1 MRVPVYQPGI
11 QVKLFKTIKRTLLD
25 DGTTP
30 TSSRFQNMG
39 DSIDLVPYL
48 GEGGSVRTT
57 KSVRDAAGGFSIT
70 MTDRPFHDGSNTLA
84 GSNFETMY
92 GLIEPMD
99 FIEIRMRHDPVAAGS
114 KPPIVMRGFVSDVQR
129 NEAMGADGRPMRT
142 VVINGQDYGKLWQQ
156 MRIIYWPGY
165 VLGQDVLS
173 NFKLFTRFGVG
184 FKTVQKGTDFVREVI
199 SKVFNPYLTELMPA
213 SSPNPKEILVD
224 TVADVPGVASVT
236 GPQNQD
242 GTIYELLRQYL
253 DVGVWNE
260 LFLEDR
266 EDGVHVVYRTNPFKA
281 VSGEPIQDGST
292 IPDLIDVPAS
302 DVISLSVSRS
312 DANVANYYWVR
323 APRFDLNSEVF
334 RKQYAL
340 GADKKTLIL
349 DTYDNA
355 KDSLYGVRLMDTE
368 TQMGGE
374 DVTSF
379 NSGQDKDTIA
389 TRDVSM
395 SNWVNDR
402 RRILVEQ
409 NRDNVVLEQ
418 GSMRIRGRPDIRA
431 GSYVNLKRGTFSAE
445 YYVPQVSHEYMP
457 MQGFFSTVSLERG
470 TGFVERA
477 KRDGGASTP
486 YLAEMASGDTK

>member
-11 QVKLFKTIKRTLLD
+11 QVNLFKTVKRTRLD
-25 DGTTP
+25 DGSTP
-30 TSSRFQNMG
+30 TSSRFQG
-39 DSIDLVPYL
+39 LGQVIDLVPHL
-48 GEGGSVRTT
+48 GDGGSVRTT
-57 KSVRDAAGGFSIT
+57 KSVREAAGGFSIT
-70 MTDRPFHDGSNTLA
+70 MIDKPFDDGTEGA
-84 GSNFETMY
+84 NFETLY

-99 FIEIRMRHDPVAAGS
+99 YVEIRMMHDADDSGDDF
-114 KPPIVMRGFVSDVQR
+114 PIVMRGFVSEVQR
-129 NEAMGADGRPMRT
+129 NESMSADGKPMRS
-142 VVINGQDYGKLWQQ
+142 VVISGQDYGKLWQQ

-184 FKTVQKGTDFVREVI
+184 FETTQKGVDFAREVI
-199 SKVFNPYLTELMPA
+199 AKIFNPYLAELMPA
-213 SSPNPKEILVD
+213 NSPNPKEILVD
-224 TVADVPGVASVT
+224 TVSDVPGVTSVT

-242 GTIYELLRQYL
+242 GTIYDLLRQYL

-266 EDGVHVVYRTNPFKA
+266 EDGVHLVYRTNPFKA
-281 VSGEPIQDGST
+281 VSGEAIQNGAD
-292 IPDLIDVPAS
+292 IPDSIDVSAA

-323 APRFDLNSEVF
+323 SPRFDLNSEVF

-340 GADKKTLIL
+340 DADKQTLIL

-379 NSGQDKDTIA
+379 NSGQDKNTVA

-402 RRILVEQ
+402 RRIMVEQ
-409 NRDNVVLEQ
+409 NRDNVVLEH
-418 GSMRIRGRPDIRA
+418 GSMRMRGRPEIRA
-431 GSYVNLKRGTFSAE
+431 GSYINLQRGTFSAE
-445 YYVPQVSHEYMP
+445 YYVPQVSLEYVP
-457 MQGFFSTVSLERG
+457 MQGFFGTLTLERG
-470 TGFVERA
+470 TGFIERA

-486 YLAEMASGDTK
+486 YLAEMAETDE